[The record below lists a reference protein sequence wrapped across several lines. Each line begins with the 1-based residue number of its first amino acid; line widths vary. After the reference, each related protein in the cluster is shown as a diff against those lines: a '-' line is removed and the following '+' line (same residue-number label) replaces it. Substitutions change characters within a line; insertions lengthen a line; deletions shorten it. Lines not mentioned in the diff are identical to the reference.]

1 MRRMS
6 TPNRQAEDRLGRIL
20 SKVGDMSFRRR
31 VLTICEYL
39 DPAPDDLI
47 LDAGCGEGF
56 ISIVLEQV
64 YGCRVVGLDSDCKI
78 LSQGISR
85 KKGGGGNSWL
95 VGDTTKLPFGEAV
108 FDGVVCSEVLEHL
121 DDDLAAVRELGRVLK
136 PGGTLAVTVPCLDY
150 PGLWDPLN
158 RIRESVGLGHFN
170 PESGFWGGLWA
181 FHVRLYTLE
190 ELSSVVIRSKA
201 FEIYLVEG
209 LTRYCLPFNHV
220 ILWTLKQM
228 YMRLPA
234 TAAIHKSMEKFEYDD
249 SGSSSVPA
257 YLASIALR
265 VCRAIDAWN
274 DRDQNPENPCVS
286 LALRA
291 VKRAA

>member
-1 MRRMS
+1 M
-6 TPNRQAEDRLGRIL
+6 
-20 SKVGDMSFRRR
+20 
-31 VLTICEYL
+31 
-39 DPAPDDLI
+39 
-47 LDAGCGEGF
+47 
-56 ISIVLEQV
+56 
-64 YGCRVVGLDSDCKI
+64 
-78 LSQGISR
+78 
-85 KKGGGGNSWL
+85 
-95 VGDTTKLPFGEAV
+95 

-150 PGLWDPLN
+150 PGLWDPMN

-201 FEIYLVEG
+201 FEIDLVEG

>member
-1 MRRMS
+1 
-6 TPNRQAEDRLGRIL
+6 
-20 SKVGDMSFRRR
+20 MSFRRR
-31 VLTICEYL
+31 VSTVCEYL
-39 DPAPDDLI
+39 DPAPGDLI

-56 ISIVLEQV
+56 ISIVLEHV
-64 YGCRVVGLDSDCKI
+64 YGCRVVGLDADCEI
-78 LSQGISR
+78 LSLGISR

-95 VGDTTKLPFGEAV
+95 IGDVTRLPFGEAV

-158 RIRESVGLGHFN
+158 RVRESLGLGHFN

-181 FHVRLYTLE
+181 FHLRLYTLE
-190 ELSSVVIRSKA
+190 ELRTVVIGSKA
-201 FEIYLVEG
+201 FEIDLVEG

-220 ILWTLKQM
+220 ILWTLKQI
-228 YMRLPA
+228 YTRLPA
-234 TAAIHKSMEKFEYDD
+234 TAAIHRSMEKFEYED
-249 SGSSSVPA
+249 SGGSSVPA
-257 YLASIALR
+257 YLASMALK
-265 VCRAIDAWN
+265 VCRVIDAWN
-274 DRDQNPENPCVS
+274 DRDQDPEKPCVS
-286 LALRA
+286 LAVRA